1 MPGPILHSKF
11 DSKNAHLASA
21 ILSLDTHQ
29 VQVKSV
35 HPSQASL
42 NTAFNLD
49 KSNKVSN
56 LAWISISQDS
66 VELLALC
73 LENGSIL
80 IYSPYTN
87 DIISELTTP
96 ANVAVLDFHYSKVTK
111 TAWSCDVQG
120 GIYEWDVISYKLLR
134 SFKMNEFVES
144 VESINRISSC
154 IFNSEPHLLLASN
167 SICLYNLKT
176 KEVSKTFPG
185 HIQPINSIVSLQD
198 GMFLTSAKGD
208 RFINLYELNKTTT
221 KAIFVAQDAVVSL
234 AIGSNSRE
242 SVLAAIVENGSVEV
256 FNGPLSDANLP
267 VATPSRKKRKQV
279 GAITHSANS
288 TIKLAR
294 SPAESKNPQD
304 LNLVI
309 NAITVQDDSLLFTW
323 LESGT
328 IPFFDSVKWTESGN
342 YLLRQSKTIIKNKAD
357 LKPSHSAS
365 EHGHD
370 VAASKLYNESHA
382 VVNDGTSLA
391 DIDDESDEET
401 LAEKFDKLAMN
412 KQQPQR
418 KRKLEENRNGI
429 SLSIILSQA
438 LQNNDHSLLETV
450 LQTRDPQSIQNTIS
464 RLNPY
469 SSVILLDRLS
479 ERIQRQ
485 SSRFTQLNY
494 WLKWIL
500 VIHGSVIAS
509 LPNLNSKLYS
519 LHSVLAKK
527 SDTLPRLLELQGR
540 LNLLY
545 DQSSLKQASKEPEL
559 EEGEEE
565 VEYIE
570 DLDDAQFNGEI
581 DVDIDDEASEESDMS
596 GEEDDYE
603 EEDDDGEKEQIA
615 SIEDLEN
622 ASDVE
627 I

>member
-1 MPGPILHSKF
+1 MSGPVLHSKF
-11 DSKNAHLASA
+11 DSKNAHLASI

-35 HPSQASL
+35 HSTQASL
-42 NTAFNLD
+42 NTSFNLD

-56 LAWISISQDS
+56 LTWISTSQDS
-66 VELLALC
+66 VEVLALC
-73 LENGSIL
+73 LENGGIL
-80 IYSPYTN
+80 IYSPHTN
-87 DIISELTTP
+87 EIISELTTS
-96 ANVAVLDFHYSKVTK
+96 ANVAVVDFHYSVVTK

-120 GIYEWDVISYKLLR
+120 GIYEWDVISYRLLR
-134 SFKMNEFVES
+134 SFRISEIVES

-154 IFNSEPHLLLASN
+154 LYNSEPHLLLASN
-167 SICLYNLKT
+167 SIYLYEIKT
-176 KEVSKTFPG
+176 KQIRRTFPG
-185 HIQPINSIVSLQD
+185 HIQPITSIVSLANN
-198 GMFLTSAKGD
+198 MFITSAIGD
-208 RFINLYELNKTTT
+208 RFMNLYELNKTTT
-221 KAIFVAQDAVVSL
+221 KAIFVAHAAVSSFC
-234 AIGSNSRE
+234 IGSNQNE
-242 SVLAAIVENGSVEV
+242 SVLAAIVETGSVEV
-256 FNGPLSDANLP
+256 FNGPLSDTNLP
-267 VATPSRKKRKQV
+267 SATPLKKKRKQV
-279 GAITHSANS
+279 GAITHSSNS
-288 TIKLAR
+288 TIKLSR
-294 SPAESKNPQD
+294 SSEESRNPQD
-304 LNLVI
+304 VNLVI
-309 NAITVQDDSLLFTW
+309 NAISSDGDSLLFTW
-323 LESGT
+323 MESGT
-328 IPFFDSVKWTESGN
+328 IPFFDLIKWVGSGN
-342 YLLRQSKTIIKNKAD
+342 YLLDGNKTIIKNKAD
-357 LKPSHSAS
+357 LKQSQSS
-365 EHGHD
+365 SQYGHD

-391 DIDDESDEET
+391 DLEDESDGGT

-418 KRKLEENRNGI
+418 KKKLEENRNGM

-485 SSRFTQLNY
+485 SSRFSQLNY

-527 SDTLPRLLELQGR
+527 ANTLPRLLELQGR

-545 DQSSLKQASKEPEL
+545 DQSSLKQDLNKEEVFQD
-559 EEGEEE
+559 GEEE
-565 VEYIE
+565 DVAYIE

-581 DVDIDDEASEESDMS
+581 DVDIDEVSSSEESDV
-596 GEEDDYE
+596 EFED
-603 EEDDDGEKEQIA
+603 EDDDDDEEQIA
-615 SIEDLEN
+615 SIDELEN

-627 I
+627 V

>member
-1 MPGPILHSKF
+1 MSGPVLYSKF
-11 DSKNAHLASA
+11 DSKNAHLASV

-35 HPSQASL
+35 NPSQASL
-42 NTAFNLD
+42 NTSFNLD
-49 KSNKVSN
+49 KSNRISN
-56 LAWISISQDS
+56 LTWIFTSPDS

-73 LENGSIL
+73 LDNGGIL
-80 IYSPYTN
+80 IYSPHTN
-87 DIISELTTP
+87 EVISELTTLT
-96 ANVAVLDFHYSKVTK
+96 NVAVSDFHYSKVTK

-120 GIYEWDVISYKLLR
+120 GIYEWDIILYQMLR
-134 SFKMNEFVES
+134 SFKISEIAES
-144 VESINRISSC
+144 VESINRVSSC
-154 IFNSEPHLLLASN
+154 VYNSEPHLLLASN
-167 SICLYNLKT
+167 SIYLLNIKT
-176 KEVSKTFPG
+176 REITRTFPG
-185 HIQPINSIVSLQD
+185 HIQPINSIIPLKD
-198 GMFLTSAKGD
+198 DMFITSARGD
-208 RFINLYELNKTTT
+208 RFMNLYELKKTTT
-221 KAIFVAQDAVVSL
+221 KAIFVAQAAVLSL
-234 AIGSNSRE
+234 TIGSNSNE

-256 FNGPLSDANLP
+256 FNGPLSDANFP
-267 VATPSRKKRKQV
+267 AVAPSRKKRKQI
-279 GAITHSANS
+279 GAITHSSNS
-288 TIKLAR
+288 TVRLSR

-304 LNLVI
+304 ANLII
-309 NAITVQDDSLLFTW
+309 NAISIQDDSLLFTW
-323 LESGT
+323 VESGT

-342 YLLRQSKTIIKNKAD
+342 YLLDTNKTIIKDKAD
-357 LKPSHSAS
+357 LKPTQSSS
-365 EHGHD
+365 VYGHD

-382 VVNDGTSLA
+382 VVNDGISLGNLE
-391 DIDDESDEET
+391 DESDEET

-418 KRKLEENRNGI
+418 KKKLEENRNGI

-450 LQTRDPQSIQNTIS
+450 LQTRDPQSIKNTIS

-500 VIHGSVIAS
+500 VIHGSAIAS
-509 LPNLNSKLYS
+509 LPNLNLKLYS

-527 SDTLPRLLELQGR
+527 ADTLPRLLELQGR

-545 DQSSLKQASKEPEL
+545 DQSSLKQNLSKELAVEKGD
-559 EEGEEE
+559 ED

-581 DVDIDDEASEESDMS
+581 DVDIDELETSEESDV
-596 GEEDDYE
+596 EV
-603 EEDDDGEKEQIA
+603 EDDDDTDEQIA
-615 SIEDLEN
+615 SIDDLEN